1 MATLEQKAR
10 KENVIKRLESQ
21 LKSGNKTEKKS
32 VNTKVSLTDS
42 DIKRIKK
49 ELDVLKSR
57 I

>member
-1 MATLEQKAR
+1 MATLVQKSR

-21 LKSGNKTEKKS
+21 LQSGNKTEKKS
-32 VNTKVSLTDS
+32 VDTKVSLTDS

>member
-1 MATLEQKAR
+1 MATLVQKVR

-21 LKSGNKTEKKS
+21 LQSGDKTEKKS
-32 VNTKVSLTDS
+32 LNTKVSLTDS

>member
-1 MATLEQKAR
+1 MATLIQKAR

-21 LKSGNKTEKKS
+21 LQSGNKTEKKS
-32 VNTKVSLTDS
+32 VDTKVSLTDS

>member
-1 MATLEQKAR
+1 MAKLEQKAR

-21 LKSGNKTEKKS
+21 LQSGNKTEKKS

>member
-1 MATLEQKAR
+1 MATLVQKSR

-21 LKSGNKTEKKS
+21 LQSGNKTEKKS

>member
-1 MATLEQKAR
+1 MATLIQKAR

-21 LKSGNKTEKKS
+21 LQSGNKTEKKS

>member
-1 MATLEQKAR
+1 MATLAQKLR
-10 KENVIKRLESQ
+10 KENVIKKLESQ
-21 LKSGNKTEKKS
+21 LQSGDKTEKKS

-49 ELDVLKSR
+49 EIEVLKSR

>member
-1 MATLEQKAR
+1 MATLAQKLR
-10 KENVIKRLESQ
+10 KENVIKKLESQ
-21 LKSGNKTEKKS
+21 LQSGDKTEKKS
-32 VNTKVSLTDS
+32 VNVKVPLTDS

>member
-1 MATLEQKAR
+1 MATLVQKLR

-21 LKSGNKTEKKS
+21 LQSGNKTEKKS

>member
-21 LKSGNKTEKKS
+21 LQSGNKTEKKS